1 MSVLS
6 PEEEEI
12 TAIHELMAYRFPA
25 DASEKHVKEIWGE
38 IVEGR
43 SSLWDG
49 IGEDKKECIRGRLCL
64 AMRYHVKH
72 TTTRYSKDAANLC

>member
-1 MSVLS
+1 MNRLIPIPSSPPGDALSVLS

-12 TAIHELMAYRFPA
+12 TAIHELLAYRFPS
-25 DASEKHVKEIWGE
+25 DASEKHVREIWGE

-49 IGEDKKECIRGRLCL
+49 IGEDKKECIRGTPCL
-64 AMRYHVKH
+64 F
-72 TTTRYSKDAANLC
+72 